1 MVPGQPCR
9 GAAWLLLVLLLL
21 PPAPAACTGELYCS
35 LLNPRNVRFESIN
48 MKNILHWSAPE
59 GTGNGVLYKV
69 KYSVYGVGKWIRK
82 PECRNINRTWCDL
95 SSETSD
101 YEEQYYA
108 SVKAFLNG
116 MFSDWVETTR
126 FNPLTDTK
134 IDPPMV
140 SVSSTDK
147 SISIILTAPEK
158 WKRSPEEESISLLQ
172 VYPGLQYNVSV
183 LKKKTKKRWFFSI
196 RNHTLVVPWL
206 EPETAYCV
214 SAQIHVTT
222 PLLDSG
228 FSKEYCIATLKDKTE
243 DETIRIAFGYVLPTM
258 LAVLFIS
265 VTCYC
270 VHKYIHVHKQKH
282 PTNLVWQYTDKCKE
296 RVFIPSEKMMLN
308 LISVTGDD
316 CKESGHLSERKSAH
330 YYTVYNGSEGKDLP
344 SKEVVTEVLET
355 KHLLDISHKEI
366 SHKEISHE
374 EDILVERDQ
383 TRNWIS
389 CGQSGTQNTLR
400 KKNAGAVEYEHDV
413 RTEDFRPGQK
423 IEEKFSAPRGQI
435 CELQITLEDLVDM
448 EIGQPYSPQLEA
460 RVADLCLGQKTEELN
475 LKMVDVADEL
485 TCETHMSFVDLD
497 TEKSGQSSYRQLEKI
512 TQGLTDKEGEHTIVV
527 DWDPDNGRLYI
538 PTLSSVENQ
547 ACEGVFKYDDPDKE
561 EILFRLYKNEV
572 SSESSKDQEMYLLQF
587 KEQWG
592 LHVEMED

>member
-1 MVPGQPCR
+1 S
-9 GAAWLLLVLLLL
+9 
-21 PPAPAACTGELYCS
+21 GELYCS

-48 MKNILHWSAPE
+48 MKNVLRWSAPE
-59 GTGNGVLYKV
+59 GTGNGVLYRV

-158 WKRSPEEESISLLQ
+158 WKRSPEEESISLLRL
-172 VYPGLQYNVSV
+172 YPGLQYNVSV
-183 LKKKTKKRWFFSI
+183 LNKKTKKRWFFSI
-196 RNHTLVVPWL
+196 SNHTLVVPRL

-222 PLLDSG
+222 PILDSG

-243 DETIRIAFGYVLPTM
+243 AETKRITFGYVLPTI
-258 LAVLFIS
+258 LVVFFIS

-282 PTNLVWQYTDKCKE
+282 PTNLVWQYTDKYKE
-296 RVFIPSEKMMLN
+296 RVFIPSEKIVLN
-308 LISVTGDD
+308 LITVNGDD
-316 CKESGHLSERKSAH
+316 CKESSHLSERKSPH

-344 SKEVVTEVLET
+344 SKEVLQT
-355 KHLLDISHKEI
+355 KLLLDISHEEI
-366 SHKEISHE
+366 SRE

-383 TRNWIS
+383 TGNWTS
-389 CGQSGTQNTLR
+389 YGQSGTQNTLG
-400 KKNAGAVEYEHDV
+400 KKNAGVVEYEHDV
-413 RTEDFRPGQK
+413 RAEEFSSGQK
-423 IEEKFSAPRGQI
+423 IEEKFSVPRGQI
-435 CELQITLEDLVDM
+435 CELQISLGDLVDT
-448 EIGQPYSPQLEA
+448 EIGQPYCPQLEV

-475 LKMVDVADEL
+475 LSMVDIGDEL
-485 TCETHMSFVDLD
+485 PH
-497 TEKSGQSSYRQLEKI
+497 
-512 TQGLTDKEGEHTIVV
+512 KEGEQTILV

-538 PTLSSVENQ
+538 PTLPSAEDQV
-547 ACEGVFKYDDPDKE
+547 CEGVFKYDDPDKE
-561 EILFRLYKNEV
+561 GILFRLYKKEV
-572 SSESSKDQEMYLLQF
+572 SGESSEDREMYLLQF

>member
-1 MVPGQPCR
+1 S
-9 GAAWLLLVLLLL
+9 
-21 PPAPAACTGELYCS
+21 GELYCS

-48 MKNILHWSAPE
+48 MKNVLHWSAPE

-82 PECRNINRTWCDL
+82 AECRNINRTWCDL

-101 YEEQYYA
+101 YEDQYYA

-140 SVSSTDK
+140 SVSSTDR

-183 LKKKTKKRWFFSI
+183 LNKKTKKRWFFSVS
-196 RNHTLVVPWL
+196 NHTLVVPWL

-258 LAVLFIS
+258 LAVLFVS

-296 RVFIPSEKMMLN
+296 RVFIPSEKIVLN
-308 LISVTGDD
+308 LITFNGDD
-316 CKESGHLSERKSAH
+316 CKESSHLSERKSPH

-344 SKEVVTEVLET
+344 SKEVLET
-355 KHLLDISHKEI
+355 KHLLDISHEKI
-366 SHKEISHE
+366 SHKE
-374 EDILVERDQ
+374 DILMERDQ
-383 TRNWIS
+383 AGNRTS
-389 CGQSGTQNTLR
+389 HGQSGTQNTLR
-400 KKNAGAVEYEHDV
+400 KKNAEVVEYEHDV
-413 RTEDFRPGQK
+413 RAEDFSSGQK
-423 IEEKFSAPRGQI
+423 IREKFSAPRGQV
-435 CELQITLEDLVDM
+435 CELQITLGDLVDM
-448 EIGQPYSPQLEA
+448 EIGQPYSPQLEV
-460 RVADLCLGQKTEELN
+460 RVADLCLGQKREELN
-475 LKMVDVADEL
+475 SKMVDVADNL
-485 TCETHMSFVDLD
+485 TYE
-497 TEKSGQSSYRQLEKI
+497 
-512 TQGLTDKEGEHTIVV
+512 EGEQTILV
-527 DWDPDNGRLYI
+527 DWDPENGRLYI
-538 PTLSSVENQ
+538 PTLFNVENQ
-547 ACEGVFKYDDPDKE
+547 VCEAVFKYDDPDKE
-561 EILFRLYKNEV
+561 GILFRLYKKEV
-572 SSESSKDQEMYLLQF
+572 TGESTEDQGMYLLQF